1 MKNCPNCGKLLEDD
15 AVRCACGTHQFEDA
29 YSVASVAELTE
40 VSRPGENKE
49 TRDEKEIKRIEREE
63 RYQLT
68 PWNVIFVFICN
79 LSATLV
85 VIDVLTKGIPWSYFV
100 VPALIFGYFV
110 VFALSSR
117 SAKKFFSRYRNG
129 VLILNTVCG
138 ILCFILQDK
147 EKLANNY
154 FIPCNLIIAGIIFML
169 LLCSKEI
176 SSKTVFISM
185 LLLTWQSF
193 VQFFLLMFR
202 ITDTPTISIILI
214 SLAFLLNLNGSISTF
229 VLFAKKFRRKKSEK
243 FCWWE

>member
-1 MKNCPNCGKLLEDD
+1 MDHSLDTLSKSVQTARSKSRLLSEK
-15 AVRCACGTHQFEDA
+15 GH
-29 YSVASVAELTE
+29 EL
-40 VSRPGENKE
+40 
-49 TRDEKEIKRIEREE
+49 
-63 RYQLT
+63 
-68 PWNVIFVFICN
+68 
-79 LSATLV
+79 
-85 VIDVLTKGIPWSYFV
+85 
-100 VPALIFGYFV
+100 
-110 VFALSSR
+110 
-117 SAKKFFSRYRNG
+117 
-129 VLILNTVCG
+129 
-138 ILCFILQDK
+138 DK